1 MPLIITQLNPP
12 RLIQTL
18 STYIGEHYTLISFE
32 VDDSQ
37 LLPHENIDDFEALV
51 ETVNELNFTLH
62 GGKPL
67 DQNGN
72 PIQVS
77 TEYQQMVD
85 NLPFLKNIS
94 DSQEDTQ

>member
-1 MPLIITQLNPP
+1 MREKGPNKA
-12 RLIQTL
+12 TL
-18 STYIGEHYTLISFE
+18 KAGSDAI
-32 VDDSQ
+32 
-37 LLPHENIDDFEALV
+37 NW
-51 ETVNELNFTLH
+51 
-62 GGKPL
+62 L